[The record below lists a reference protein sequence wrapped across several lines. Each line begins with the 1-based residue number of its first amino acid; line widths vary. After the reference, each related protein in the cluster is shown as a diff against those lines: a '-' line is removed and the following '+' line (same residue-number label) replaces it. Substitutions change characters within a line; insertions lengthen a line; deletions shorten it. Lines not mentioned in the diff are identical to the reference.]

1 LTVLILVPQGAEFNA
16 VRSGL
21 SRCHSVSLLPT
32 PVGKAP
38 VASFLE
44 QFADKSIDRVF
55 VMGLCGS
62 LRSDLAVGTTVTY
75 QRCQDESGQV
85 WPCEVDGNVARVVTG
100 WTSDRVICTAVDK
113 QALADRT
120 NADVVDM
127 EGTAIAAFFAAQKI
141 PVTMLRVVSDD
152 VSGDIPDLTQAFD
165 AQGNLRPWGLGGAF
179 VRQPIAA
186 ARLIRGSL
194 LGLGQLKKIAALIKF
209 PD

>member
-1 LTVLILVPQGAEFNA
+1 LTVLILVPQGAEFKA

-21 SRCHSVSLLPT
+21 SPGHLVRAT
-32 PVGKAP
+32 PVGILPMTA
-38 VASFLE
+38 FLQ
-44 QFADKSIDRVF
+44 QFAGQAFDRVF

-62 LRSDLAVGTTVTY
+62 LRSDLTVGTAVTY
-75 QRCQDESGQV
+75 QSCQDESGEV
-85 WPCEVDGNVARVVTG
+85 WRCEVEANIMQVVTG
-100 WTSDRVICTAVDK
+100 WTSDRVICSAVNK

-127 EGTAIAAFFAAQKI
+127 EGTAICQFFAAQKI

-152 VSGDIPDLTQAFD
+152 VAGDIPDLRQAFD
-165 AQGNLRPWGLGGAF
+165 AQGNLRPWDLGWAF

-194 LGLGQLKKIAALIKF
+194 VGLKQLKYLAGKLSF
-209 PD
+209 CYGW